1 MELNLLEKTELWIEN
16 IKLQNVDLL
25 TIAEV
30 TSDVLELP
38 KDKVLVVDVGENHIT
53 LDILQETIQAEQIFG
68 KKQQLLKKLST
79 IPGVNISPETDI
91 HSDGIMGF
99 ISLEE
104 SDVEEVLARTKEIID
119 DVKMNIA
126 KRVIVFPTGFE
137 VKKDMIVDTNTPY
150 IMTRMADAGFKTTK
164 GEILDDSAEYIA
176 AKLNE
181 AINSG
186 YGLIITTGGTGAES
200 KDRTVEGVL
209 LVDPQAATPY
219 IVKYQQGT
227 GRHEKSGVR
236 IAVGRAENSLI
247 VSLPG
252 PHDEVKLAL
261 EALISSLDEKKD
273 KEEIAQEIVSV
284 LQTKLQTAS
293 FKHH

>member
-16 IKLQNVDLL
+16 IKLQNANLS

-30 TSDVLELP
+30 VADVLEIP
-38 KDKVLVVDVGENHIT
+38 KDKVLVVDVRENHIT
-53 LDILQETIQAEQIFG
+53 LDILQKTIQAEQVFG
-68 KKQQLLKKLST
+68 KKQQLLKKLSE
-79 IPGVNISPETDI
+79 IPGVNIVPETDI
-91 HSDGIMGF
+91 HSEGILGF
-99 ISLEE
+99 ISLDE
-104 SDVEEVLARTKEIID
+104 SEVPQVLARTEKIVDEI
-119 DVKMNIA
+119 KMKIA

-137 VKKDMIVDTNTPY
+137 VKRGMIADTNTPY
-150 IMTRMADAGFKTTK
+150 IIQRMTEAGYKVTK
-164 GEILDDSAEYIA
+164 GEILDDSADYIA
-176 AKLNE
+176 AKLND
-181 AINSG
+181 AVNSG
-186 YGLIITTGGTGAES
+186 YGLIITTGGIGAED

-227 GRHEKSGVR
+227 GRHEKNGVR
-236 IAVGRAENSLI
+236 IAVGMVGNSLI

-261 EALISSLDEKKD
+261 DVLIRALDEGKS
-273 KEEIAQEIVSV
+273 KEEIAQEIAGV
-284 LQTKLQTAS
+284 LRAKLQAAG